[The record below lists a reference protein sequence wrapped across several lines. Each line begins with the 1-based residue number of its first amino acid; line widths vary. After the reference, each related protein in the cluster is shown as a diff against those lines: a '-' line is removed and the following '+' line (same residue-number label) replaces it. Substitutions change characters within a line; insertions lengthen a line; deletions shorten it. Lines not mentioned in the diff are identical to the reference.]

1 MADNEPGQQHR
12 RTMIVASGATFLAIA
27 MMAWDHLWGNERGPA
42 DSFPVDPATFFI
54 SLALIVTAAVLV
66 FGITVR
72 RSAGHPATVDR
83 SALIHSGIALALAIP
98 LSWLGFP
105 TVVAGA
111 GVALGIQGLGGTHRR
126 VAIAAIG
133 VGLLVIVFAILGTAF
148 PTADDD

>member
-1 MADNEPGQQHR
+1 MADSEPDQQHR
-12 RTMIVASGATFLAIA
+12 RTVIVASGATLLAIGL
-27 MMAWDHLWGNERGPA
+27 MAWDHLWGNDRGPD

-54 SLALIVTAAVLV
+54 SLALIVTAAVLL

-72 RSAGHPATVDR
+72 RAAAHPATVHRD
-83 SALIHSGIALALAIP
+83 ALIHSGVALALAIP

-105 TVVAGA
+105 VVVAGA
-111 GVALGIQGLGGTHRR
+111 GVALGLQGLGGTHRR

-148 PTADDD
+148 PTTDD